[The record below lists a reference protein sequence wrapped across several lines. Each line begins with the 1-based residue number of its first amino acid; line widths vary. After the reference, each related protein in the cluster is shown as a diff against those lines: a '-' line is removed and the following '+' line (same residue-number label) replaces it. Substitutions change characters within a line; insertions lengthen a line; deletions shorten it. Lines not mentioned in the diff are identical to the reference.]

1 MKKNNIFIV
10 VVVLLFVFIT
20 LIGLFTVITR
30 TKDLRSRAQ
39 GGDFSVI
46 LTPRDQILNAGS
58 EKEAILTLDNRT
70 NKKVVGVNLGIM
82 FNPRVLQITDIT
94 TNAGNDKS
102 FTDDFSPSINT
113 QLGEARIVLFADK
126 NNNDLPTSSA
136 ILLAS
141 IKFKALSG
149 GKSDLFINEKYEII
163 AFSDETEDYKKSL
176 TDTNLGIWQVPG
188 QGVTLVPTRPD
199 STPIPT
205 VTATP
210 TPIPKGNVQLN
221 LALQL
226 QGVLSQ
232 PPEDFN
238 SLKLKVSI
246 NPEDYSQLREKTIE
260 VSADDQ
266 AIWTGEAVFENV
278 YVDIKYQI
286 TLKSVK
292 HLSVTLEDVLLE
304 EGENE
309 IDLTDQTILSGDIN
323 GDDIINSY
331 DLSFIRNNIF
341 SEEEVLLVRADLNFD
356 GIINA
361 VDFSLAIS
369 GLKEQE

>member
-10 VVVLLFVFIT
+10 VMVLFFVFIT
-20 LIGLFTVITR
+20 LIGLFTVIKR

-39 GGDFSVI
+39 SGDFIVI

-70 NKKVVGVNLGIM
+70 NKKVVGVNMGIM
-82 FNPRVLQITDIT
+82 FNPRVLQIISIT
-94 TNAGNDKS
+94 TNAGSDKP
-102 FTDDFSPSINT
+102 FTDDFSPSVNT

-126 NNNDLPTSSA
+126 NNNNLPTSNA

-176 TDTNLGIWQVPG
+176 TDIDLGIWQVPG
-188 QGVTLVPTRPD
+188 QGVTLIPTRPD
-199 STPIPT
+199 STPVPT
-205 VTATP
+205 ATATP
-210 TPIPKGNVQLN
+210 TPIPKGNIQIN
-221 LALQL
+221 LTLKL

-232 PPEDFN
+232 PPEEFN
-238 SLKLKVSI
+238 NLKLKVSI
-246 NPEDYSQLREKTIE
+246 NPEDYSQLKEKTIE
-260 VSADDQ
+260 VSADNQ

-278 YVDIKYQI
+278 YVDMKYQI

-309 IDLTDQTILSGDIN
+309 INLTDQTILSGDIN

-331 DLSFIRNNIF
+331 DLSFIRNNLF
-341 SEEEVLLVRADLNFD
+341 SEEEVLLNRADLNFD